1 MKLMEV
7 IPEYEKGG
15 LKDKEGPL
23 DSLVKKFEAQGY
35 TVEQAFHLF
44 DENGDGILTIK
55 EVRAGFRDQ
64 ELDALDSEIDA
75 LVKAIDKDTNGVVSL
90 DEWVAVLS
98 PKLEVEK
105 DFRAIMQNVNV
116 DDPIDL
122 EEKTL
127 DLRFRTKALEQ
138 ELLILR
144 KTNGGLGNRVR
155 GDPQKKNQ
163 QAKMAGKIK
172 NLEQEI

>member
-1 MKLMEV
+1 MDISKGNQTSAKLLQLMEA

-15 LKDKEGPL
+15 IKEKESPL

-44 DENGDGILTIK
+44 DQNGDGLLTTK

-64 ELDALDSEIDA
+64 ELDALDTEIDA

-90 DEWVAVLS
+90 TEWIAVLS

-155 GDPQKKNQ
+155 GSDP
-163 QAKMAGKIK
+163 
-172 NLEQEI
+172 